1 MSETVVAEGVVRVD
15 KSLIMELWI
24 CCGKGVG
31 ITLCVH
37 SFSMAYPQRN
47 GTYPR
52 CSRPFEGKRWSTVS
66 GTLQRVIKAIK
77 QLLQKGWPGN
87 RVYWKDIFF
96 SFYTSGHLSPSIPTN
111 TLPYLYLIRH
121 CLCAKIQIKNSPL
134 MWSVSRQ
141 VVSSDLWKSSGKK
154 MSPGNLEKQ

>member
-52 CSRPFEGKRWSTVS
+52 CPRPFEGKRWSTVS

-111 TLPYLYLIRH
+111 TLRYQCIASVCRLLHFMLDLLIPAVEAA
-121 CLCAKIQIKNSPL
+121 L
-134 MWSVSRQ
+134 SRIFSLALAADRRLTPQ
-141 VVSSDLWKSSGKK
+141 MQD
-154 MSPGNLEKQ
+154 

>member
-47 GTYPR
+47 RTYPR
-52 CSRPFEGKRWSTVS
+52 CPCPLKECRNQMYLRHVVNFGRK
-66 GTLQRVIKAIK
+66 K
-77 QLLQKGWPGN
+77 Q
-87 RVYWKDIFF
+87 
-96 SFYTSGHLSPSIPTN
+96 HL
-111 TLPYLYLIRH
+111 
-121 CLCAKIQIKNSPL
+121 
-134 MWSVSRQ
+134 
-141 VVSSDLWKSSGKK
+141 KK
-154 MSPGNLEKQ
+154 

>member
-52 CSRPFEGKRWSTVS
+52 KESDDQLFLEPCSV
-66 GTLQRVIKAIK
+66 
-77 QLLQKGWPGN
+77 
-87 RVYWKDIFF
+87 
-96 SFYTSGHLSPSIPTN
+96 
-111 TLPYLYLIRH
+111 
-121 CLCAKIQIKNSPL
+121 
-134 MWSVSRQ
+134 
-141 VVSSDLWKSSGKK
+141 
-154 MSPGNLEKQ
+154 